1 MKTNQMLIMATIHR
15 KFNKLIDLVLL
26 KKSLLAIFAVPII
39 PQLIRS
45 LKHDSILLYLHF
57 SKFMLVLENLLLN
70 HHAVAHQRSLMI

>member
-45 LKHDSILLYLHF
+45 LKQDSILLYLHF
-57 SKFMLVLENLLLN
+57 SKLMLVLENLLLN
-70 HHAVAHQRSLMI
+70 PHGVAHQRSLTI